1 MPIDRDK
8 ALGAS
13 LGEGEGS
20 YEPDDVILYHL
31 GIGAG
36 FAATDPDELEYTY
49 EKNLK
54 VLPSF
59 AVVAGSSFSSRARQS
74 AEGGGRR
81 GGMLAVEGLSF
92 NPAML
97 LHGEQ
102 EIELHR
108 PLPTSARFTTSGRIA
123 DIFDKGKAALVV
135 IEYTA
140 RDDEGPL
147 YTTRMSAFIR
157 GEGGFG
163 GPSGPKVGN
172 EPPERAP
179 DGEVER
185 QTLPQQALLYRL
197 CGDKNPLH
205 ADPEFAKMGGFDKPI
220 IHGLCSYG
228 ITCKAIVDEALGG
241 DVTKVARYQAR
252 FRGVAFPGETYVV
265 SWWKEG
271 DTILVATRSKDR
283 DAPIISNAAI
293 TLRG

>member
-13 LGEGEGS
+13 LGESQGC

-31 GIGAG
+31 GVGAG
-36 FAATDPDELEYTY
+36 FDATDPAELEYTF

-59 AVVAGSSFSSRARQS
+59 AVVAGSSFTSRARKTRS
-74 AEGGGRR
+74 GGG
-81 GGMLAVEGLSF
+81 GLFNVEGLEF

-102 EIELHR
+102 EITLHR
-108 PLPTSARFTTSGRIA
+108 PLPTSASFTTKSRVA

-135 IEYTA
+135 FENNSI
-140 RDDEGPL
+140 DDAGEPL
-147 YTTRMSAFIR
+147 FSSRTSAFIR

-172 EPPERAP
+172 VAPERAP
-179 DGEVER
+179 DGVVER
-185 QTLPQQALLYRL
+185 PTLAQQALLYRL
-197 CGDKNPLH
+197 NGDKNPLH
-205 ADPEFAKMGGFDKPI
+205 ADPEFAKMGGFDTPI

-228 ITCKAIVDEALGG
+228 IACKAIIDDALAG
-241 DVTKVARYQAR
+241 DVSQVASYAAR
-252 FRGVAFPGETYVV
+252 FRGVGFPGETYLI
-265 SWWKEG
+265 SYWKEG
-271 DTILVATRSKDR
+271 DTILLEAKSKER
-283 DAPIISNAAI
+283 DAIIISNAAI
-293 TLRG
+293 TLRS

>member
-13 LGEGEGS
+13 LGVTKGS

-36 FAATDPDELEYTY
+36 FAATDARELEYTF

-59 AVVAGSSFSSRARQS
+59 AVVANSSMTSRARRDAQ
-74 AEGGGRR
+74 AGGG
-81 GGMLAVEGLSF
+81 GLGKIEGLSF

-102 EIELHR
+102 DIELHR
-108 PLPTSARFTTSGRIA
+108 PLPTSARFTSEGRVA
-123 DIFDKGKAALVV
+123 DIFDKGKAALV
-135 IEYTA
+135 IFEYAA
-140 RDDEGPL
+140 REEGGAPL
-147 YTTRMSAFIR
+147 FTNRMSLFLR

-172 EPPERAP
+172 EAP
-179 DGEVER
+179 DRKPDGVVESR
-185 QTLPQQALLYRL
+185 TLPQQALLYRL

-205 ADPEFAKMGGFDKPI
+205 ADPGFAKMGGFDRPI

-228 ITCKAIVDEALGG
+228 IACKAIVDDALGG
-241 DVTKVARYQAR
+241 DVSRVARYQAR
-252 FRGVAFPGETYVV
+252 FRGVAFPGETYRV
-265 SWWKEG
+265 SWWKQ
-271 DTILVATRSKDR
+271 DSTILLEAKSKER
-283 DAPIISNAAI
+283 DEIIISNAAI
-293 TLRG
+293 TLRS